1 MHSPFFLSSYLLG
14 PAHFA
19 SFQPSFYTPSPLNAL
34 EIQNLLIQ
42 LSSENPIRNSSSSS
56 SFSSAV
62 VVGAD
67 ERERM
72 DQMFRYRVSSR
83 RLKLAFSSGWIIPR
97 AHWLVCKPM
106 LALSRRFN
114 NFPGEA
120 AIAIPL
126 EYPRA
131 RTFSLSLS
139 LSLPLPPRV
148 SFYRV
153 GILPRFVSIFINAFA
168 IHFIPRLVINF
179 FPRMRRG
186 KRNFLSRYCAN
197 FVNLAHKWKW
207 SVLR

>member
-1 MHSPFFLSSYLLG
+1 MSLPLHHSLPNRKSHQGKSCLHSLAVSVARLTLHSMHSPFFLSSYLLG

-97 AHWLVCKPM
+97 AHWLVCKPAS
-106 LALSRRFN
+106 LIS
-114 NFPGEA
+114 
-120 AIAIPL
+120 PL
-126 EYPRA
+126 
-131 RTFSLSLS
+131 
-139 LSLPLPPRV
+139 
-148 SFYRV
+148 
-153 GILPRFVSIFINAFA
+153 
-168 IHFIPRLVINF
+168 
-179 FPRMRRG
+179 
-186 KRNFLSRYCAN
+186 
-197 FVNLAHKWKW
+197 
-207 SVLR
+207 